1 MEIKETMKVGQESE
15 QNNYVKSMS
24 EKEKKAY
31 LIAKEHLG
39 SLFSFEKTIGFI
51 NWKEKQNK
59 T

>member
-1 MEIKETMKVGQESE
+1 MKVGQESE